1 MKQVLKEQG
10 NTYYGIIASSHS
22 HSNNHVKKS
31 TNECS
36 GFTIKEL
43 NWLRRS
49 AKRENVQHS

>member
-31 TNECS
+31 TNKFT

-43 NWLRRS
+43 KL
-49 AKRENVQHS
+49 AVALGKT